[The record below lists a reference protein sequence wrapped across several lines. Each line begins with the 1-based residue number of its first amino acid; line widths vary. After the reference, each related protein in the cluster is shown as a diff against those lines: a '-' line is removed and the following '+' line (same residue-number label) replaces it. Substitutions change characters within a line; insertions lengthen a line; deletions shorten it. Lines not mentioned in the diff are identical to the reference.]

1 MYRPG
6 MPSSYGSQT
15 TSGSNLRSS
24 QGNQNTSGVTRTHS
38 RQPPTAS
45 STNYSSNDED
55 EDDESL
61 EDMMPRVGLPS
72 DFFSRPVGSLQFEWF
87 GEFPNTEEDVSYV
100 QLPLPNGIEW
110 KIRIFPSGRASM
122 TSFGYFLQPVGDD
135 GVPRVPNGFNVRLG
149 SGGPPIDSWEQR
161 FNKCCNITV
170 PPINENEKWF
180 FQEGQKVVVCHHQ
193 EVVGEVQIPIHP
205 DRERQRDR
213 RRNNGRP
220 VRPFPLG
227 RAGFSIIS
235 RVSGRSSGSR
245 SGGGRAGG
253 DSSNLGPFAGTRYA

>member
-1 MYRPG
+1 MSPAKDIKDSDIWYRLQWVSIG
-6 MPSSYGSQT
+6 FGTFGREDQVEVMQGLKQMGVGRAVKLVC
-15 TSGSNLRSS
+15 TSKVMSRGPVKRLRDRGKKS
-24 QGNQNTSGVTRTHS
+24 
-38 RQPPTAS
+38 
-45 STNYSSNDED
+45 
-55 EDDESL
+55 
-61 EDMMPRVGLPS
+61 
-72 DFFSRPVGSLQFEWF
+72 GSLQFEWF

-220 VRPFPLG
+220 
-227 RAGFSIIS
+227 IQED
-235 RVSGRSSGSR
+235 
-245 SGGGRAGG
+245 GG
-253 DSSNLGPFAGTRYA
+253 DKVPLMVKKKFMKKAESLNRDSNPGLLIIYDVDS